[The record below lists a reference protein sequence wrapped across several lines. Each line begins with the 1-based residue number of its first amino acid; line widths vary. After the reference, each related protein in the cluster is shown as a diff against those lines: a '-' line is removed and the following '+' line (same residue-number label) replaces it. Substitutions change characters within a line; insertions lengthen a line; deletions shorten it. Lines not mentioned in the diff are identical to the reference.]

1 MVRMKIQI
9 TLAALFAAMLVSAP
23 LRAQEPVVS
32 APDVEAQF
40 HSKDKKLDRNK
51 QAAYHIEKDLLEA
64 NHWDEADK
72 WLTPEYLQHNPN
84 VKSGRAGVV
93 AFFSATRK
101 PTPVP
106 EHLGA
111 KVAFVNAE
119 GDYVTVA
126 TVREL
131 QTDPKDPSTKYTTT
145 WYDTWRFVDGKAAEH
160 WDMAEKGRRP

>member
-1 MVRMKIQI
+1 MVRMKIQF
-9 TLAALFAAMLVSAP
+9 TSAALFAAMLVSAP
-23 LRAQEPVVS
+23 VRAQEPVVA

-111 KVAFVNAE
+111 KVAFVSAE

-126 TVREL
+126 TVAERM
-131 QTDPKDPSTKYTTT
+131 DPKTNEKYTTT
-145 WYDTWRFVDGKAAEH
+145 WFDTWRFVDGKAAEH
-160 WDMAEKGRRP
+160 WDCALKGR

>member
-1 MVRMKIQI
+1 MKIQF

-23 LRAQEPVVS
+23 VRAQEPVVAAS
-32 APDVEAQF
+32 DPDALF

-84 VKSGRAGVV
+84 VKSGRDGVV
-93 AFFSATRK
+93 KFFGSVTK
-101 PTPVP
+101 PSPVP
-106 EHLGA
+106 EHLKA
-111 KVAFVNAE
+111 NVVFVNAE

-131 QTDPKDPSTKYTTT
+131 KDPKTNEKYTTT
-145 WYDTWRFVDGKAAEH
+145 WFDTWRFVDGKAAEH
-160 WDMAEKGRRP
+160 WDCAEKGRR

>member
-1 MVRMKIQI
+1 MVRMKIQF

-23 LRAQEPVVS
+23 MHAQEPVVAAS
-32 APDVEAQF
+32 DPDALF

-84 VKSGRAGVV
+84 VKSGRDGVV
-93 AFFSATRK
+93 EFFSDRSESQRPFPNTWA
-101 PTPVP
+101 
-106 EHLGA
+106 A

-131 QTDPKDPSTKYTTT
+131 TDPTTKDK
-145 WYDTWRFVDGKAAEH
+145 VH
-160 WDMAEKGRRP
+160 NHVV